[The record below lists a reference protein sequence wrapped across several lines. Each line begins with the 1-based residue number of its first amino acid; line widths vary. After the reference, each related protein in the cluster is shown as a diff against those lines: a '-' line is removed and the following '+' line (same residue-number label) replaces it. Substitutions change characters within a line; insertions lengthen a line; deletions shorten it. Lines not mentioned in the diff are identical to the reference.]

1 MQVRVD
7 WSQALQFVGHSSK
20 GHQVLMDGNSG
31 TAGASPMEL
40 VLMAIAGCSS
50 VDIVADLQQA
60 NQAVQSC
67 SVDVQAQRAE
77 TAPKVFTQI
86 DLVYTL
92 KGQDVDASEVAKAID
107 ASMDKYCSVAKMLE
121 STAQIHASFVINP

>member
-60 NQAVQSC
+60 HQAVQSC

-92 KGQDVDASEVAKAID
+92 TGQDVDASEVAKAID

-121 STAQIHASFVINP
+121 STAQINASFVINP

>member
-1 MQVRVD
+1 MQVKVD

-31 TAGASPMEL
+31 TDGASPMEL

-50 VDIVADLQQA
+50 VDIVSDLQQA
-60 NQAVQSC
+60 KQAVQTC

-77 TAPKVFTQI
+77 TAPRVFTQI

-92 KGQDVDASEVAKAID
+92 TGQNVDESEVAKAID
-107 ASMDKYCSVAKMLE
+107 ASMEKYCSVAKMLE
-121 STAQIHASFVINP
+121 STAQINARFVINP

>member
-1 MQVRVD
+1 MQVKVD

-31 TAGASPMEL
+31 TDGASPMEL

-50 VDIVADLQQA
+50 VDIVSDLQQA
-60 NQAVQSC
+60 KQAVQTC

-77 TAPKVFTQI
+77 TAPRVFTQI

-92 KGQDVDASEVAKAID
+92 TGQNVDESEVAKAIN
-107 ASMDKYCSVAKMLE
+107 ASMEKYCSVAKMLE
-121 STAQIHASFVINP
+121 STAQINASFVINP

>member
-1 MQVRVD
+1 MQVKVD

-31 TAGASPMEL
+31 TAGSSPMEL
-40 VLMAIAGCSS
+40 VLMAIGGCSS
-50 VDIVADLQQA
+50 VDIVSDLQQA
-60 NQAVQSC
+60 NQAVQTC
-67 SVDVQAQRAE
+67 SVDVKAQRAE
-77 TAPKVFTQI
+77 SAPRVFTQI

-92 KGQDVDASEVAKAID
+92 TGQDIDANEVAKAIN

-121 STAQIHASFVINP
+121 STAQINASFVINP